1 MFFLAFI
8 PYVGNFIACGAGMLL
23 TLAMESPGRA
33 LAICI
38 LFCVIQALDGYFLYP
53 RVIGMK
59 VNMPPLLIFVSVIAG
74 GNLFGVAG
82 VFLSI
87 PVVTAVY
94 TIVGEKIKEH
104 EKQNG
109 KIELYKEVLE
119 ESKPDNKTLENKQK
133 QNNYKNKK
141 TRR

>member
-33 LAICI
+33 LAVCI

-87 PVVTAVY
+87 PLVTAIY
-94 TIVGEKIKEH
+94 TLVEEKIH
-104 EKQNG
+104 ENEKING
-109 KIELYKEVLE
+109 KIEDIKPPQQE
-119 ESKPDNKTLENKQK
+119 EKKQLNKNR
-133 QNNYKNKK
+133 NKK